1 MNLTLHMAA
10 NGHLAL
16 DFDELPEAGWLSIA
30 EELTSL
36 QGLKRVG
43 SPVTAVSEQ
52 IDHDFQC
59 AGFSL
64 ASGWDNWSGHYLLS
78 DSMAGDVFLT
88 KLFNRFVPD
97 YSVFSDWE

>member
-16 DFDELPEAGWLSIA
+16 DFNELSEAGWLSIA
-30 EELTSL
+30 EALTSL

-43 SPVTAVSEQ
+43 SPVTGISEQ
-52 IDHDFQC
+52 IHHDFQC
-59 AGFSL
+59 AEFSL

-78 DSMAGDVFLT
+78 DSMAGDVFLR
-88 KLFNRFVPD
+88 KLFDRF
-97 YSVFSDWE
+97 SA

>member
-16 DFDELPEAGWLSIA
+16 EFNELSEAGWLSIA

-36 QGLKRVG
+36 QGLKGVG
-43 SPVTAVSEQ
+43 SSGTSVSEQ
-52 IDHDFQC
+52 IHHDFQC
-59 AGFSL
+59 PEFSL

-78 DSMAGDVFLT
+78 DSMAGDVFLRQ
-88 KLFNRFVPD
+88 LF
-97 YSVFSDWE
+97 DWFLA

>member
-16 DFDELPEAGWLSIA
+16 DFNELSEAAWLSIA

-43 SPVTAVSEQ
+43 SPVTAVSEP
-52 IDHDFQC
+52 IHHDFQC
-59 AGFSL
+59 AEL
-64 ASGWDNWSGHYLLS
+64 ALRRVGTIGLGITCFQTLWQAMY
-78 DSMAGDVFLT
+78 F
-88 KLFNRFVPD
+88 
-97 YSVFSDWE
+97 